1 MTSLGEHRLVDFE
14 GCTFEALDDIEKI
27 RAMFARGLELSK
39 VSKATVI
46 EVVLHKFSPQGVTGI
61 AAIAESHVSIHT
73 WPEHGYAAIDVF
85 SCGTT
90 MDIDALLSH
99 FEKVLRP
106 RDVHCQTFMRGDRI
120 RLVSGQ

>member
-1 MTSLGEHRLVDFE
+1 MKSLGEHRLVDFE
-14 GCTFEALDDIEKI
+14 GCSFEALDDIDEI
-27 RAMFARGLELSK
+27 RAMFERGLEL
-39 VSKATVI
+39 SKATVI

-85 SCGTT
+85 SCGTS

-106 RDVHCQTFMRGDRI
+106 RDVHCQTFMRGDRV